1 VKGQVVGPDTL
12 KIMVEPRRLANGS
25 VNRQNYA
32 LGVRVDT
39 ITDEKFPGKSWR
51 AVHHGGVAIGAQ
63 SMLVM
68 LPDQDVVVAISTNA
82 STQPPA
88 QGLFGAATSLAVL
101 FAERQ

>member
-1 VKGQVVGPDTL
+1 
-12 KIMVEPRRLANGS
+12 
-25 VNRQNYA
+25 
-32 LGVRVDT
+32 
-39 ITDEKFPGKSWR
+39 
-51 AVHHGGVAIGAQ
+51 VAIGAQ

-88 QGLFGAATSLAVL
+88 RGLFGAATSLAVL